1 MNVSDFDYGL
11 PEELIAAHPSARRD
25 ESRLLVVPR
34 GSAGAAEHRRFKD
47 LREYLRPGD
56 LLVLNDSRVIPARLF
71 GRREPGGGQCEV
83 LLLEP
88 ADSLEA
94 PRWQAMVRPG
104 KKLRPGTRIAFGEG
118 FAAVIEEDLG
128 GGERLLSFECAGGFR
143 EALDR
148 LGHMPLP
155 PYILARRGARESL
168 PEDRERYQTVY
179 ADREGSVAAPTAGLH
194 FTDELLAELD
204 RIGVERARVTLHVG
218 AGTFQPIAV
227 ERVEDHPMHAE
238 EYELSPGTAET
249 INRAK
254 AEGRRVIA
262 IGTTSVRTL
271 ESAAA
276 SGVLVPGR
284 QKTRLMILPGYDFQ
298 IVDGMITNFH
308 LPRSTLLCLV
318 AAMIGRERLLAL
330 YEEAIRERYRFYSYG
345 DAMLILP
352 ENEGAQNAV
361 E

>member
-1 MNVSDFDYGL
+1 MNVSDFDYTL
-11 PEELIAAHPSARRD
+11 PEELVAAHPSERRD
-25 ESRLLVVPR
+25 ESRLLVVPPGA
-34 GSAGAAEHRRFKD
+34 GSEHRQFRD
-47 LREYLRPGD
+47 LTEYLRPGD
-56 LLVLNDSRVIPARLF
+56 LLVMNDSRVIPARLF
-71 GRREPGGGQCEV
+71 GHREPGGGKCEV

-88 ADSLEA
+88 AGDLK
-94 PRWQAMVRPG
+94 WQAMVRPG
-104 KKLRPGTRIAFGEG
+104 KKLRVGSRIVFGEG
-118 FAAVIEEDLG
+118 LAAEVEEDLG
-128 GGERLLSFECAGGFR
+128 GGERLLRFECGGEFR

-168 PEDRERYQTVY
+168 PQDRERYQTVY

-194 FTDELLAELD
+194 FTDEMLAAMND
-204 RIGVERARVTLHVG
+204 MGVETARVTLHVG

-227 ERVEDHPMHAE
+227 DRIEDHPMHAE
-238 EYELSPGTAET
+238 EYEISPEVAET

-254 AEGRRVIA
+254 SEGRRVIA
-262 IGTTSVRTL
+262 VGTTSVRTI
-271 ESAAA
+271 ESAGAT
-276 SGVLVPGR
+276 GEVVPGCE
-284 QKTRLMILPGYDFQ
+284 KTRLMILPGYKFH

-318 AAMIGRERLLAL
+318 AAMIGRKRLLDL

-352 ENEGAQNAV
+352 QGNADAV